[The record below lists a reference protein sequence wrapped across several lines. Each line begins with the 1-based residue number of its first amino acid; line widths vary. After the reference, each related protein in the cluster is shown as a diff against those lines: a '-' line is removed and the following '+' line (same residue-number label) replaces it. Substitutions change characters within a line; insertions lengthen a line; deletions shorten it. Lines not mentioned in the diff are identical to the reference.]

1 MRIDEPL
8 NAHEAFLE
16 VRASGEMASGSTEQ
30 PRFSVALGDDLGQD
44 AGGAC
49 ILDLGRK
56 LRTGE
61 TWAGFLEAYLACDV
75 RHDTLA
81 AFGRDLLGW
90 LVRTSG
96 LADAWAGI
104 RGSAGRQPILLH
116 VELGDGTEP
125 FARLPLELLHDEE
138 GFIFAR
144 PGAGLLRSLRKTSA
158 RPFEFAPAPRVL
170 LAWACPVAPGLH
182 AFDPQPHVDAL
193 KAALGEDG
201 VTELPRASVEAIEA
215 ALRGAHGRNCP
226 FDYLHLVAHGYRDD
240 LTGGVC
246 LHGPSGALCFVPA
259 DRLASAL
266 RGVGL
271 RFAFLCSCQS
281 AVTGEQ
287 PGDAFGGVA
296 QRLLADTGGDLP
308 MVVATQANLPVR
320 DSATLAERFYRHLG
334 ARGRPAEALA
344 LARYE
349 AAKGGRHWSVPIL
362 LARPRLRG
370 SGSAADARDAAPV
383 PSRYSLYQARSAL
396 EEEGLLAL
404 KEQRLVSVVGLP
416 GIGKTELGREL
427 ARRALSE
434 RLVARVI
441 YTEAHL
447 GLGVAGLRLRLGA
460 TLGLKEAPVDDLA
473 VAAAL
478 RGDRRSVLVVVDN
491 VEDLMRDDASHAA
504 FRAQLDILLEHAPSL
519 RVLLTTRWRV
529 AGTRQPE
536 RSVHVPPMSREQTE
550 RLLVAELT
558 AHGAMQARWPGTAEW
573 ARLLEVIDGH
583 PRSLRLIARQFTVR
597 GKELAHIVKRLNEL
611 RESAVAEPDLLGR
624 KQAFDALEEAQR
636 ERLRSLIATMDLSF
650 EALKAQHPEAV
661 EAFVALSFFPGG
673 LPYRVAYE
681 VAGGDAS
688 LSLEHLLRLNL
699 IEWHDERTFYPV
711 PIHWYAER
719 RRKERQ
725 VDEAPIYRA
734 ALAAF
739 AEFVEE
745 RHGRIASGEVDC
757 VWQVVAEEGTLR
769 ELARWARAHGEPGLD
784 RSAMAR
790 IAAGAD
796 GALGFATR
804 NEIRDDLLRAGLEC
818 ARAHQDRAGEANCLQ
833 SLGDLLRRVD
843 DLEGA
848 RKAYDGA
855 LPIYR
860 EIRERLGEANCLR
873 SLGDLLMRVDDL
885 EGARKAYDGALPIYR
900 EIRARLGEANCLRSL
915 GDLLM
920 RVDDLE
926 GARKAYD
933 GALPIYR
940 EIRARL
946 GEANC
951 LKSLGDLLKRV
962 DDLEGARKAYDGAL
976 PIYREIRERLG
987 EANCLKSL
995 GDLLMRVDDLEGAR
1009 KAYDG
1014 ALPIY
1019 REIRAR
1025 LGEANCLKSLGDLLM
1040 RVDDLEGARKA
1051 YDGALP
1057 IYREIRERLGEAN
1070 CLRSLGDLL
1079 MRVDDLEGA
1088 RKAYDGALPIYRE
1101 IRERLGEANCLQSLG
1116 DLLMRVDDLEGARKA
1131 YDGALP
1137 IYREIRAR
1145 LGEANC
1151 LKSLGDLLMR
1161 VDDLEGARKAYDGA
1175 LPIYRE
1181 IRARLGEANCLKS
1194 LGDLLM
1200 RVDDLE
1206 GARKAYD
1213 GALPIYREIRARLGE
1228 ANCLKSLGDLLM
1240 RVDDLEGARK
1250 AYDGALPIYR
1260 EIRARL
1266 GEANCLQS
1274 LGLLD
1279 LVSGAPSLAFQRFL
1293 EVLRAF
1299 QNHTHQLG
1307 QQSAHGYLARAA
1319 AMAGALDQALLLAE
1333 ASLALGRR
1341 IQDRFGQRI
1350 TLSFQMA
1357 LFQQLNDVSGLLA
1370 TTILLRDLHTILG
1383 EQAEAQQ
1390 CSAFLEE
1397 VQKACPQEFWV
1408 SVLQDPESVR
1418 KHSIAAARDRF
1429 TGVGRGMYDPPG

>member
-1 MRIDEPL
+1 MRIDELL

-16 VRASGEMASGSTEQ
+16 VRATVKTAPGSTEP
-30 PRFSVALGDDLGQD
+30 PRFSVVLGDDLGKD

-49 ILDLGRK
+49 TLDLGRG

-61 TWAGFLEAYLACDV
+61 TWAEFLQAYLACDV

-81 AFGRDLLGW
+81 AFGRDLFGW

-125 FARLPLELLHDEE
+125 FARLPLELLHDDEE
-138 GFIFAR
+138 FVFAR

-170 LAWACPVAPGLH
+170 LAWACPAAPGLH
-182 AFDPQPHVDAL
+182 AFDPRPHVDAL
-193 KAALGEDG
+193 KAAVGEDG
-201 VTELPRASVEAIEA
+201 VTELPCASVEAIEA
-215 ALRGAHGRNCP
+215 ALQETHGRNCP

-246 LHGPSGALCFVPA
+246 LHGPAGALRYVPA
-259 DRLASAL
+259 DRLANAL

-271 RFAFLCSCQS
+271 RFAFLCSCKS
-281 AVTGEQ
+281 AVTGDQ

-349 AAKGGRHWSVPIL
+349 AAKGDRHWSVPIL
-362 LARPRLRG
+362 LARPRPRG
-370 SGSAADARDAAPV
+370 SGSATDARDGAPV
-383 PSRYSLYQARSAL
+383 PSRYALYQARSAL

-404 KEQRLVSVVGLP
+404 EEQRLVSVVGLP

-447 GLGVAGLRLRLGA
+447 GLGAAGLRLRLGA
-460 TLGLKEAPVDDLA
+460 ALGLKEAPVDDLA

-478 RGDRRSVLVVVDN
+478 RGDGRPVLVVVDN
-491 VEDLMRDDASHAA
+491 AEDLMRDDASQAA
-504 FRAQLDILLEHAPSL
+504 FRAQLDVLLEHAPGA

-529 AGTRQPE
+529 EGTRQPE
-536 RSVHVPPMSREQTE
+536 RSVHVPPMAREQTE

-558 AHGAMQARWPGTAEW
+558 AHGVMQSRWPGTAEW
-573 ARLLEVIDGH
+573 VRLLEIIDGH

-597 GKELAHIVKRLNEL
+597 GKELADIVKRLNQL
-611 RESAVAEPDLLGR
+611 RLSAVAEPDLLGR

-650 EALKAQHPEAV
+650 EVLKTQHPEAV

-719 RRKERQ
+719 RRKERG

-734 ALAAF
+734 ALGAF
-739 AEFVEE
+739 AEFLEE

-757 VWQVVAEEGTLR
+757 VWDVIAEEGALR
-769 ELARWARAHGEPGLD
+769 ELARWTRAHGEPGVG

-796 GALGFATR
+796 VALGFAHHD
-804 NEIRDDLLRAGLEC
+804 EIRGDLLRTGLEC
-818 ARAHQDRAGEANCLQ
+818 ARALQDRAGEANCLRGLGNLLMWIDDLEGARKEYD
-833 SLGDLLRRVD
+833 SALSIYREIRDRLGEANCLRCLGDLLMRVDDLEGARKEYDSALPIYREMRQRLGEANSLQRLGDLLMRVD

-848 RKAYDGA
+848 RKAYDSA
-855 LPIYR
+855 LRICR
-860 EIRERLGEANCLR
+860 EIRDRLGEANCLR

-885 EGARKAYDGALPIYR
+885 EGARKAYDGALPIYQ
-900 EIRARLGEANCLRSL
+900 EIRQRLGEANCLRSL
-915 GDLLM
+915 GNLLVRVDDLEGARGTYDSALRICREIRDRLGEANCLRSLGNVLM

-933 GALPIYR
+933 SALPIYR
-940 EIRARL
+940 EIRARP
-946 GEANC
+946 GEASC
-951 LKSLGDLLKRV
+951 LRNRGDLLMRA
-962 DDLEGARKAYDGAL
+962 DDLEGARKEYDSAL
-976 PIYREIRERLG
+976 RIYREIRERLG
-987 EANCLKSL
+987 EANSL
-995 GDLLMRVDDLEGAR
+995 QCRGELLMRVDDLEGAR
-1009 KAYDG
+1009 ESYDS
-1014 ALPIY
+1014 AL
-1019 REIRAR
+1019 R
-1025 LGEANCLKSLGDLLM
+1025 
-1040 RVDDLEGARKA
+1040 
-1051 YDGALP
+1051 
-1057 IYREIRERLGEAN
+1057 IYREIRERLGEAD
-1070 CLRSLGDLL
+1070 CLQGLGKLS

-1088 RKAYDGALPIYRE
+1088 RESYDSALRIYRE
-1101 IRERLGEANCLQSLG
+1101 IRERLGEANCLQGLG
-1116 DLLMRVDDLEGARKA
+1116 DLLMQINDLEGARRA
-1131 YDGALP
+1131 YDSALP
-1137 IYREIRAR
+1137 VYREIRER
-1145 LGEANC
+1145 IGET
-1151 LKSLGDLLMR
+1151 
-1161 VDDLEGARKAYDGA
+1161 Y
-1175 LPIYRE
+1175 
-1181 IRARLGEANCLKS
+1181 
-1194 LGDLLM
+1194 
-1200 RVDDLE
+1200 
-1206 GARKAYD
+1206 
-1213 GALPIYREIRARLGE
+1213 
-1228 ANCLKSLGDLLM
+1228 
-1240 RVDDLEGARK
+1240 
-1250 AYDGALPIYR
+1250 
-1260 EIRARL
+1260 
-1266 GEANCLQS
+1266 CLQS
-1274 LGLLD
+1274 LGVLD
-1279 LVSGAPSLAFQRFL
+1279 LASGASWLAFQRFL
-1293 EVLRAF
+1293 DVLRAF
-1299 QNHTHQLG
+1299 QNLTDLLG

-1319 AMAGALDQALLLAE
+1319 AAAGALDQALLLAE

-1350 TLSFQMA
+1350 NLRLQMD
-1357 LFQQLNDVSGLLA
+1357 LFQQLDDAPGYLA
-1370 TTILLRDLHTILG
+1370 AAILLRSLRTRPG
-1383 EQAEAQQ
+1383 ELAEAQRL
-1390 CSAFLEE
+1390 STFPDRAE
-1397 VQKACPQEFWV
+1397 KAVPQALWT
-1408 SVLQDPESVR
+1408 LLQQDPESVR
-1418 KHSIAAARDRF
+1418 GHSIVAARDRLA
-1429 TGVGRGMYDPPG
+1429 GAGRSLYDPPR